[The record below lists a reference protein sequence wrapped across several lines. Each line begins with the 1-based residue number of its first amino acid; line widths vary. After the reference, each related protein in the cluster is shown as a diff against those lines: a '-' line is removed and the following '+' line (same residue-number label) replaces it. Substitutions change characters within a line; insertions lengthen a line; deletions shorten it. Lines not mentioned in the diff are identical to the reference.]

1 MQQGRWVSYIYRYR
15 NNVKCENAGFI
26 KGQRISGGPNRAA
39 SVRFQIGLKLYK
51 KKACKCTVYLLYD
64 QNKARYL
71 TDIYLAAEER
81 DAIMTRIEL
90 PWDEPIQNGK
100 DIEAYDGLFF
110 QCDDGEIL
118 TGLWNEYPVNPA
130 QIVVVSEEIIHSQNT
145 DEHPK
150 QSELNPD
157 ATVMERDFA
166 EAAAVENVAV
176 EAVSEAVA
184 PEVTVAVEAVPEAMA
199 PEETVAVEAVSEAA
213 VPEETVAVEAVREA
227 AVPEETAA
235 VEAVPEDSAPAEA
248 PSGEC
253 LSLDACQNILN
264 TYPKLPLFVDSQ
276 FIECVKIVPH
286 DIGKLAISNWKLGVN
301 SFVSHGYYHY
311 RYLMLGRVRFE
322 QGECVVIG
330 VPGVFTNKEKY
341 LANMFGFD
349 TFIPVKRAK
358 NLTGNFGYW
367 VSEVL
372 RE

>member
-15 NNVKCENAGFI
+15 NNAKCENAGFI
-26 KGQRISGGPNRAA
+26 KGQRMSSGQNGEA

-64 QNKARYL
+64 ENKAKYL
-71 TDIYLAAEER
+71 TDIYLEAEER

-90 PWDEPIQNGK
+90 PWDNPLHDGQ
-100 DIEAYDGLFF
+100 DIETYDGLFF
-110 QCDDGEIL
+110 RCGDGEVL
-118 TGLWNEYPVNPA
+118 TGLWNEYPVNPE
-130 QIVVVSEEIIHSQNT
+130 QIVIVEEEMTSPEGTETLVGESEETTVEEAPSVSQGSAEASAEEAARVKEESVEALAEEGILVKEET
-145 DEHPK
+145 EEISVEEAVSAK
-150 QSELNPD
+150 EET
-157 ATVMERDFA
+157 AERFAVGTMAEEAARVKEESAGEREAVPTQAGA
-166 EAAAVENVAV
+166 EAAL
-176 EAVSEAVA
+176 
-184 PEVTVAVEAVPEAMA
+184 
-199 PEETVAVEAVSEAA
+199 
-213 VPEETVAVEAVREA
+213 
-227 AVPEETAA
+227 
-235 VEAVPEDSAPAEA
+235 EDS
-248 PSGEC
+248 
-253 LSLDACQNILN
+253 LSPDACRNILN
-264 TYPKLPLFVDSQ
+264 TYPKLPLFADSQ

-322 QGECVVIG
+322 RGECVVIG

-349 TFIPVKRAK
+349 TFVPVKKAK
-358 NLTGNFGYW
+358 TLTGNFGYW